1 MAMSGVAVNEECV
14 TVFENLKMGR
24 QFLYIIYRVT
34 DDLRTIKVE
43 EIGSHYQT
51 YEDFVQRLKDAESKR
66 QCRYAVFDVKFYQN
80 AMPQQRLAF
89 FLWSP
94 DTATTQQKM
103 LYSSSKMTLL
113 KKLEGIP
120 VVLQC
125 NDEDDLSMCNV
136 LDRCISKY
144 K

>member
-1 MAMSGVAVNEECV
+1 MAMSGVAVNDECV
-14 TVFENLKMGR
+14 TVFEHLKMGR